1 MTAKLGKPKQT
12 PVGGEPEAL
21 SKVEREKTV
30 TKPRRP
36 KPAVTK
42 AATVPVVT
50 PANTVSKPSSEISV
64 ESDKGKHE
72 VKHKLVR
79 DSFKFPQQEYIAFH
93 ALKARCLKSGL
104 VVKKSEL
111 VRAGLIGL
119 LNLTDKQLVEVISSL
134 EKLKTG
140 RPAK

>member
-1 MTAKLGKPKQT
+1 MTAKLGKPKKT
-12 PVGGEPEAL
+12 LVGGEPEAPA
-21 SKVEREKTV
+21 KVEREKTV
-30 TKPRRP
+30 TKPRRS

-42 AATVPVVT
+42 AAPLPVVT
-50 PANTVSKPSSEISV
+50 PAKPSSEISV

-72 VKHKLVR
+72 VKPKLVR